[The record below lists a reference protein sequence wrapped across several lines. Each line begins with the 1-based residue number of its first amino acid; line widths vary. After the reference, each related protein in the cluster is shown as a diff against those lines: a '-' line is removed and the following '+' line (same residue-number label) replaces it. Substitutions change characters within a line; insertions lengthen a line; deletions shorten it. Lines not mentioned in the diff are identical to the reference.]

1 MPEGPALTLNPD
13 FFMYQAYAA
22 QVNREIAFVDAG
34 SDLTFD
40 LETILTKI
48 DEVQP
53 SFFIMSNPHNP
64 SGKQFDTAFLTAI
77 ADKMKALNGY
87 LVIDEAYLDYG
98 TAYDVELAPHILR
111 MRTLSKAF
119 GIAGLRL
126 GVLISTAGTIKHIQ
140 KIEHPY
146 PLNVFTLNIATYIFR
161 HREETRVFLTMQR
174 QLAEQ
179 LKQIF
184 DTHVADKMSVFPSN
198 ANFVLTKGSAAQQ
211 LGQYVYEQGFKPRF
225 YDEQVMK
232 GYVRYSIATA
242 PQLNQLEEI
251 VKEWSAKYDLS
262 KTTKHS

>member
-1 MPEGPALTLNPD
+1 
-13 FFMYQAYAA
+13 MYQAYAA

-77 ADKMKALNGY
+77 ADKMKAINGY
-87 LVIDEAYLDYG
+87 FVIDEAYLDYG
-98 TAYDVELAPHILR
+98 MAYDVELSPHILR

-126 GVLISTAGTIKHIQ
+126 GVLISTAETIQRIQ
-140 KIEHPY
+140 TIEHPY

-161 HREETRVFLTMQR
+161 HREETRQFLTMQR

-242 PQLNQLEEI
+242 SQLKQLEEI

>member
-1 MPEGPALTLNPD
+1 LMST
-13 FFMYQAYAA
+13 
-22 QVNREIAFVDAG
+22 V
-34 SDLTFD
+34 
-40 LETILTKI
+40 ETI
-48 DEVQP
+48 Q
-53 SFFIMSNPHNP
+53 
-64 SGKQFDTAFLTAI
+64 
-77 ADKMKALNGY
+77 
-87 LVIDEAYLDYG
+87 
-98 TAYDVELAPHILR
+98 R
-111 MRTLSKAF
+111 
-119 GIAGLRL
+119 
-126 GVLISTAGTIKHIQ
+126 IQ
-140 KIEHPY
+140 TIEHPY

-161 HREETRVFLTMQR
+161 HREETSRFLTMQR

-225 YDEQVMK
+225 YDEPVMK

-242 PQLNQLEEI
+242 SQLKQLKEI

>member
-1 MPEGPALTLNPD
+1 MLRIAIAKGRLMDSLINYLDVIEYTTLSETLK
-13 FFMYQAYAA
+13 
-22 QVNREIAFVDAG
+22 NRERQLLLSVDNIECILVKG
-34 SDLTFD
+34 SDVP
-40 LETILTKI
+40 I
-48 DEVQP
+48 
-53 SFFIMSNPHNP
+53 
-64 SGKQFDTAFLTAI
+64 
-77 ADKMKALNGY
+77 Y
-87 LVIDEAYLDYG
+87 
-98 TAYDVELAPHILR
+98 VEQ
-111 MRTLSKAF
+111 

-126 GVLISTAGTIKHIQ
+126 GVLMSTAETIQRIQ

-161 HREETRVFLTMQR
+161 HREETRQFLTMQR

-225 YDEQVMK
+225 YDEPVMK

-242 PQLNQLEEI
+242 SQLKQLEEI